1 MNLRINDAS
10 PEQQRAS
17 DPLRSAWVAA
27 NAGSGKTHVL
37 VDRVIRLMLSG
48 TAPDKILCI
57 TFTKAAAAEMASRLN
72 ARLGAWVALK
82 DEELARHIRAMGHRE
97 VTLDTLKRAREL
109 FTLALETPGGL
120 KIQTIHAFCER
131 LLQLFPVEAGVVPGF
146 EVMDERSSAE
156 LLDQA
161 RRCIIAEA
169 EATGDPRLR
178 RVVVRAQVE
187 VFYELLRTILVKRSE
202 LSVDLDY
209 LRRQL
214 GLRPGDT
221 AATIE
226 GELLTIDSTLY
237 DSLIT
242 ALEHSVGAV
251 DHKTARALRRIT
263 AGELEAFKDLFL
275 TKSLKPKALTSIV
288 SRRLQGADP
297 WVAET
302 LAGEMARALALLGK
316 RASLDMMAATEA
328 LVELAASII
337 AEYERLKRLYGRYD
351 FEDLILRT
359 RRLLVEQVSSA
370 WVLYKLDGGID
381 HILVDE
387 AQDTS
392 PAQWQIVKALAEEFF
407 AGSGARSDVM
417 RTIFVVGDRKQS
429 IFSFQGAD
437 PAAFEEARRY
447 FAARISVDD
456 GGLTNVALSISYRST
471 EMVLKAV
478 DDVFAQGDA
487 RRGLNAGKNEDILHQ
502 AVRKGYAG
510 RVELWPV
517 TLKDKKPEHD
527 PWLVPVDRIDRNHP
541 ARKLARQIAETI
553 AGWLRQERHIEA
565 LGRPVQPGDILI
577 LVRTRNDFF
586 SSMLRELNRLRIPV
600 AGADRVTLND
610 HIAIQDLLALGQF
623 IVQPEDDHA
632 LACLL
637 KSPLV
642 THPEGRAFNDD
653 DLFALAYGRGRQSL
667 WRRLAE
673 SQLLQPVCAKLRNWI
688 AISAGE
694 APFGFY
700 ARVLGED
707 TPSVRQNILSRLG
720 PEAGDLIDA
729 FLNLALEYEQ
739 RETPSL
745 QGFLHW
751 FTSADTEIRRD
762 MDQSGDVVRIMTV
775 HGAKGLEAPVVFL
788 PDTCSP
794 PDDRN
799 EVQPLMIPA
808 PDGKLIPFWRF
819 GGGVE
824 AAEVTALRNLLREQR
839 MDEYRR
845 QLYVALTR
853 ARDELYICGYT
864 SDESPKPGSWYSL
877 IEESLEG
884 PRDAQGV
891 LCLTGEQTATL
902 EISSESS
909 TTFPPP
915 PIAPAWIG
923 EKPPRELA
931 GGDWLNPSRLVRKK
945 AAGSA
950 AALEQGRALHRLFQR
965 LPEVPAE
972 RRRQTAR
979 QLLERRNI
987 TGSKA
992 KNLADRVLGIIEH
1005 KDYAAYFG
1013 ESGLAEI
1020 PLVADL
1026 GEKGLLSG
1034 QVDRIV
1040 VSEDEVLILDYK
1052 SDRAPPTDLGEVA
1065 PAYIAQLAA
1074 YRTAL
1079 ARVFPR
1085 KRVTAALLW
1094 TATAHLMI
1102 VPADLLALHRPAPD

>member
-1 MNLRINDAS
+1 MNLRINHAS
-10 PEQQRAS
+10 DDQRSAS
-17 DPLRSAWVAA
+17 DPLRSVWVAA

-72 ARLGAWVALK
+72 GRLGAWVALADDK
-82 DEELARHIRAMGHRE
+82 LAGQIHAMGHHE
-97 VTLDTLKRAREL
+97 VTADTLKRAREL

-120 KIQTIHAFCER
+120 KVQTIHAFCER

-156 LLDQA
+156 LLDRA
-161 RRCIIAEA
+161 RRSIVGEA
-169 EATGDPRLR
+169 EATGDPGLR
-178 RVVVRAQVE
+178 RIVARAQVE
-187 VFYELLRTILVKRSE
+187 AFDELLRTILIKRSE
-202 LSVDLDY
+202 LSLDLDY
-209 LRRQL
+209 LRGQL
-214 GLRPGDT
+214 ALRAGDT

-226 GELLTIDSTLY
+226 RELLTIDPALY
-237 DSLIT
+237 DRLIA
-242 ALEHSVGAV
+242 ALAPSAGAT
-251 DHKTARALRRIT
+251 DRKTADALRRIK
-263 AGELEAFKDLFL
+263 AGELAAFRDLFL
-275 TKSLKPKALTSIV
+275 TKGLKPKAFKSIV
-288 SRRLQGADP
+288 SKKLQGAVP
-297 WVAET
+297 WVAEA
-302 LAGEMARALALLGK
+302 LDSEMARALTLLGK
-316 RASLDMMAATEA
+316 RASLDMMEATEA
-328 LVELAASII
+328 LVRLAARII

-359 RRLLVEQVSSA
+359 RHLLVEQVSSA

-392 PAQWQIVKALAEEFF
+392 PAQWQIIKALAEEFF
-407 AGSGARSDVM
+407 AGSGTRSEVL

-447 FAARISVDD
+447 FAARVNLDE
-456 GGLTNVALSISYRST
+456 GGLDNVALSISYRST
-471 EMVLKAV
+471 ETVLRTV
-478 DDVFAQGDA
+478 DRVFASPGA
-487 RRGLNAGKNEDILHQ
+487 RRGLNPGTDEDVLHQ
-502 AVRKGYAG
+502 AVRKGHAG
-510 RVELWPV
+510 RVEFWPAMV
-517 TLKDKKPEHD
+517 KDEMPEHD

-541 ARKLARQIAETI
+541 ARKLARRIAETI
-553 AGWLRQERHIEA
+553 AGWLRHGRRIEA
-565 LGRPVQPGDILI
+565 IGRAVQPGDILI

-623 IVQPEDDHA
+623 IVLPEDDHA

-637 KSPLV
+637 KSPLI
-642 THPEGRAFNDD
+642 THPDGRVFTDD
-653 DLFALAYGRGRQSL
+653 DLFALGFDRGRRSL
-667 WRRLAE
+667 WQRLAE
-673 SQLLQPVCAKLRNWI
+673 SEPLQPLCARLRGWM
-688 AISAGE
+688 AISAAE
-694 APFGFY
+694 SPFGFY
-700 ARVLGED
+700 ARVLGEEM
-707 TPSVRQNILSRLG
+707 PSVRQNILSRLG
-720 PEAGDLIDA
+720 PEAVDLIDA

-775 HGAKGLEAPVVFL
+775 HGAKGLEAPIVFL

-808 PDGKLIPFWRF
+808 AEGKLIPFWRF

-824 AAEVTALRNLLREQR
+824 AKEVTALRDLLREQR

-853 ARDELYICGYT
+853 ARDELYVCGYT
-864 SDESPKPGSWYSL
+864 TDETPKTGSWYSL
-877 IEESLEG
+877 IEASLEG
-884 PRDAQGV
+884 PRDAGDV
-891 LCLTGEQTATL
+891 LRLVSKQTAPPD
-902 EISSESS
+902 ISSGSP
-909 TTFPPP
+909 T
-915 PIAPAWIG
+915 ILAAPRTMPGWIN
-923 EKPPRELA
+923 ERPPRELT
-931 GGDWLNPSRLVRKK
+931 GGDWVNPSRLLRKK
-945 AAGSA
+945 ASGSA
-950 AALEQGRALHRLFQR
+950 AALDQGRALHRLFQL
-965 LPEVPAE
+965 LPDIPPE
-972 RRRQTAR
+972 RRLQAAL

-992 KNLADRVLGIIEH
+992 RILADRVLGIIEH
-1005 KDYAAYFG
+1005 EDYAAYFG
-1013 ESGLAEI
+1013 ESGFAEI

-1026 GEKGLLSG
+1026 GEPGLLSG

-1040 VSEDEVLILDYK
+1040 MSEAEILILDYK
-1052 SDRAPPTDLGEVA
+1052 SDRAPPKHPGDVP

-1074 YRTAL
+1074 YHAAL
-1079 ARVFPR
+1079 TRMFPQ
-1085 KRVTAALLW
+1085 KAVKAALLW
-1094 TATAHLMI
+1094 TDTAHLMI
-1102 VPADLLALHRPAPD
+1102 IPPDLLGGN

>member
-1 MNLRINDAS
+1 MNLSLNRAS
-10 PEQQRAS
+10 YEQQSAS
-17 DPLRSAWVAA
+17 DPHRSVWVAA

-57 TFTKAAAAEMASRLN
+57 TFTKAAAAEMASRLHG
-72 ARLGAWVALK
+72 RLGAWVVLEDK
-82 DEELARHIRAMGHRE
+82 ELARHIDAMGHRE
-97 VTLDTLKRAREL
+97 VTADTLKRAREL

-161 RRCIIAEA
+161 RRSVIGEA
-169 EATGDPRLR
+169 ETRGDPALKRI
-178 RVVVRAQVE
+178 VARAQAE
-187 VFYELLRTILVKRSE
+187 TFDELLRAILLKRSE
-202 LSVDLDY
+202 LSADLPY
-209 LRRQL
+209 LRGQL
-214 GLRPGDT
+214 GLGPNDSR
-221 AATIE
+221 ASIE
-226 GELLTIDSTLY
+226 NELLAIDVVLY
-237 DSLIT
+237 GRLIA
-242 ALEHSVGAV
+242 ALDRSSGAT
-251 DHKTARALRRIT
+251 DRKSAAALRRIE

-275 TKSLKPKALTSIV
+275 TKLLKPRALASIA
-288 SRRLQGADP
+288 SKKLCAAEP
-297 WVAET
+297 WIAE
-302 LAGEMARALALLGK
+302 AFESESARVLALLGK
-316 RASLDMMAATEA
+316 RAALEMMEATEA
-328 LVELAASII
+328 LVAIAARII
-337 AEYERLKRLYGRYD
+337 VDYERLKRLYGRYD

-359 RRLLVEQVSSA
+359 KRLLVEQVSSA

-407 AGSGARSDVM
+407 AGRGARGDVT

-437 PAAFEEARRY
+437 PTAFEEARRF
-447 FAARISVDD
+447 FATRISEDE
-456 GGLTNVALSISYRST
+456 GHLGNVALNVSYRST
-471 EMVLKAV
+471 ATVLDAV
-478 DDVFAQGDA
+478 DAVFEQETA
-487 RRGLNAGKNEDILHQ
+487 RRGLVVGGDTDIQHE
-502 AVRKGYAG
+502 AVRKGHAG
-510 RVELWPV
+510 LVELWPV
-517 TLKDKKPEHD
+517 TLKDEKPEHD
-527 PWLVPVDRIDRNHP
+527 PWLVPVDRVDRNHP
-541 ARKLARQIAETI
+541 ARKLARRIAETI
-553 AGWLRQERHIEA
+553 ADWLRSGRRIEA
-565 LGRPVQPGDILI
+565 LGRPVRPGDILI

-586 SSMLRELNRLRIPV
+586 ASMLREFNRLRIPV
-600 AGADRVTLND
+600 AGADRVTLNE

-623 IVQPEDDHA
+623 IVLPEDDHA

-637 KSPLV
+637 KSPLIS
-642 THPEGRAFNDD
+642 HPQGRAFDDD
-653 DLFALAYGRGRQSL
+653 DLFALAHGRGRQSL

-673 SQLLQPVCAKLRNWI
+673 SAPLRPVHEKLRKWI
-688 AISAGE
+688 AISAE
-694 APFGFY
+694 ESPFGFY

-707 TPSVRQNILSRLG
+707 MPSVRQNILSRLG
-720 PEAGDLIDA
+720 PEAVDLIDA
-729 FLNLALEYEQ
+729 FLNLALDYEQ

-751 FTSADTEIRRD
+751 FTSADTEVRRD
-762 MDQSGDVVRIMTV
+762 MDQSSDVVRIMTV

-808 PDGKLIPFWRF
+808 PEGKLIPFWRF

-824 AAEVTALRNLLREQR
+824 AREVTALRNLLREQR

-864 SDESPKPGSWYSL
+864 SDEMPKAGSWYSL
-877 IEESLEG
+877 VEASLDG

-891 LCLTGEQTATL
+891 LRLTGEQTAPL
-902 EISSESS
+902 EIAPEASVA
-909 TTFPPP
+909 FPAAQM
-915 PIAPAWIG
+915 APAWIE
-923 EKPPRELA
+923 EKPPRELT
-931 GGDWLNPSRLVRKK
+931 GGDWVNPSRLLLRK

-950 AALEQGRALHRLFQR
+950 VALEQGRALHRLFQL
-965 LPEVPAE
+965 LPDMPAE
-972 RRRQTAR
+972 RRRPLAL
-979 QLLERRNI
+979 QLLERRSI

-992 KNLADRVLGIIEH
+992 RALVDRVLGIIEH
-1005 KDYAAYFG
+1005 PDHAAYFG
-1013 ESGLAEI
+1013 ENGLAEI

-1040 VSEDEVLILDYK
+1040 VTEAEILILDYK
-1052 SDRAPPTDLGEVA
+1052 SDHAPPKDPGGVPE
-1065 PAYIAQLAA
+1065 AYIAQLAA
-1074 YRTAL
+1074 YRSGL
-1079 ARVFPR
+1079 ARMFPH
-1085 KRVTAALLW
+1085 KTVTAALLW
-1094 TATAHLMI
+1094 TETAHLMI
-1102 VPADLLALHRPAPD
+1102 IPPDLLARH

>member
-1 MNLRINDAS
+1 MNIRINKAS
-10 PEQQRAS
+10 DHQREAS
-17 DPLRSAWVAA
+17 DPFRSVWVAA

-37 VDRVIRLMLSG
+37 VDRVSRLMLSG

-57 TFTKAAAAEMASRLN
+57 TFTKAAAAEMANRLN
-72 ARLGAWVALK
+72 GRLGAWVALA
-82 DEELARHIRAMGHRE
+82 DDELARHIRATGHHE
-97 VTLDTLKRAREL
+97 VTADTLKRAREL

-161 RRCIIAEA
+161 RRSVISEA
-169 EATGDPRLR
+169 EATGDPGLR
-178 RVVVRAQVE
+178 RIVARAQVE
-187 VFYELLRTILVKRSE
+187 AFDELLRTMLGKRSE
-202 LSVDLDY
+202 LSLDMGY
-209 LRRQL
+209 LRGQL
-214 GLRPGDT
+214 GLKAEDS
-221 AATIE
+221 AAAIE
-226 GELLTIDSTLY
+226 RELLTIDTALY
-237 DSLIT
+237 DRLIA
-242 ALEHSVGAV
+242 ALEPSASAT
-251 DHKTARALRRIT
+251 DRKTARALRSIK
-263 AGELEAFKDLFL
+263 AGGLAAFPGLFL
-275 TKSLKPKALTSIV
+275 TKSFKSKALTSVV
-288 SRRLQGADP
+288 SKKLQAAAP
-297 WVAET
+297 WVTDAF
-302 LAGEMARALALLGK
+302 AGEMARAITLLGR
-316 RASLDMMAATEA
+316 RASLGMMEATEA
-328 LVELAASII
+328 LIGLAARII

-351 FEDLILRT
+351 FEDLISRT

-407 AGSGARSDVM
+407 AGSGARGDVV

-447 FAARISVDD
+447 FAARINVDE
-456 GGLTNVALSISYRST
+456 GGLRDVALNVSYRST
-471 EMVLKAV
+471 ATVLSVV
-478 DDVFAQGDA
+478 DSVFGQETA
-487 RRGLNAGKNEDILHQ
+487 RRGLVAASDTGVVHET
-502 AVRKGYAG
+502 VRRGYAG
-510 RVELWPV
+510 LVELWPV
-517 TLKDKKPEHD
+517 TRKDERSEHD

-541 ARKLARQIAETI
+541 ARKLARRIAETI
-553 AGWLRQERHIEA
+553 AAWLRNGRRIEA

-623 IVQPEDDHA
+623 IVLPEDDHA

-637 KSPLV
+637 KSPLIS
-642 THPEGRAFNDD
+642 HPEGRAFTDD
-653 DLFALAYGRGRQSL
+653 DLFALGFGRGRQSL
-667 WRRLAE
+667 WQRLME
-673 SQLLQPVCAKLRNWI
+673 SQPLQPICAGLRKWM
-688 AISAGE
+688 AISGVE
-694 APFGFY
+694 SPFGFY
-700 ARVLGED
+700 ARVLGEE

-720 PEAGDLIDA
+720 PEAVDLIDA

-775 HGAKGLEAPVVFL
+775 HGAKGLEAPIVFL
-788 PDTCSP
+788 PDTCSA

-808 PDGKLIPFWRF
+808 PEGKLIPFWRF

-824 AAEVTALRNLLREQR
+824 AREVTALRDLLREQR

-864 SDESPKPGSWYSL
+864 SDEAPKSGSWYSL
-877 IEESLEG
+877 IEASFEG
-884 PRDAQGV
+884 RRDGEDALRLV
-891 LCLTGEQTATL
+891 GEQTATL
-902 EISSESS
+902 DISSESPVPFG
-909 TTFPPP
+909 TPP
-915 PIAPAWIG
+915 AVPAWIK
-923 EKPPRELA
+923 EKPPRELK
-931 GGDWLNPSRLVRKK
+931 GGNWVNPSRLVPKK
-945 AAGSA
+945 ASGSG
-950 AALEQGRALHRLFQR
+950 AALEQGRAVHRLFQL
-965 LPEVPAE
+965 LPDMPQE
-972 RRRQTAR
+972 RRRQAAL

-987 TGSKA
+987 TGGRA
-992 KNLADRVLGIIEH
+992 KNLAERVLGIIEH
-1005 KDYAAYFG
+1005 KSFAAYFG
-1013 ESGLAEI
+1013 RSGLAEI

-1026 GEKGLLSG
+1026 GERGVLSG

-1040 VSEDEVLILDYK
+1040 VNETEVMILDYK
-1052 SDRAPPTDLGEVA
+1052 SDRAPPRHLSDVP

-1074 YRTAL
+1074 YRAAL
-1079 ARVFPR
+1079 SRMFPQ
-1085 KRVTAALLW
+1085 KTVTAALLW
-1094 TATAHLMI
+1094 TETAQLMI
-1102 VPADLLALHRPAPD
+1102 IPGELLAGR